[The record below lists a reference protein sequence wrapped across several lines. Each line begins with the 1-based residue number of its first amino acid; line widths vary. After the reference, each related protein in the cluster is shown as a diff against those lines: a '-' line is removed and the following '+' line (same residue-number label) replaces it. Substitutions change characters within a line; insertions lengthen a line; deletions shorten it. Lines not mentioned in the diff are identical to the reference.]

1 MDTIYKKGQLV
12 KHPKKDDWGI
22 GVVLKDSNGGT
33 VNILF
38 ENEGV
43 KVLSTEYVELVII
56 DSTPISEIDF
66 KRRVEKNRVYVDEP
80 FIDIYDDLKSKYPNH
95 LIIIEKGMYFR
106 MLEDDALFFQKEFK
120 YKIIEHAIDVK
131 GAGFP
136 TWFLSKMLETL
147 REEKYPYVVVTQLP
161 NLNPVSD
168 KWQRKVSEVFSG

>member
-22 GVVLKDSNGGT
+22 GVVLKDCNGGT
-33 VNILF
+33 VDILF

-66 KRRVEKNRVYVDEP
+66 KRRIEKNRVYVDEP

-95 LIIIEKGMYFR
+95 LVIIENGAYYD
-106 MLEDDALFFQKEFK
+106 MLEKDALFFEKEFK
-120 YKIIEHAIDVK
+120 YQIYDHAIDVM

-136 TWFLSKMLETL
+136 IQGLPNILKKL
-147 REEKYPYVVVTQLP
+147 RKLQSSYLVVNQLP
-161 NLNPVSD
+161 NPNQG
-168 KWQRKVSEVFSG
+168 KIQRKVIEIFPG